1 EPRSPDPRGRRWR
14 PTALEVTEYRDP
26 RAGARLALDGA
37 GEDVADSS
45 LGQPDVT
52 ERILL
57 RLAAKLSLQLC
68 DARPLGDH
76 DDAEE
81 LALSAPAVE
90 VRDDLGEGE
99 LELGDDDE
107 VGAAGHTTHQ

>member
-1 EPRSPDPRGRRWR
+1 TEHGDPR
-14 PTALEVTEYRDP
+14 LE
-26 RAGARLALDGA
+26 AGVALDGA

-45 LGQPDVT
+45 LRQPDVT

-57 RLAAKLSLQLC
+57 RLAAQLSLQLC

-81 LALSAPAVE
+81 LALSAAAVE

-99 LELGDDDE
+99 LELGDDAA
-107 VGAAGHTTHQ
+107 VGGAGRTPAQPTLPGGPSAD